1 MPHVS
6 FTQNVQRHVA
16 CTPVDVP
23 AGSMR
28 QVLDAA
34 FAIHP
39 AAKGYFLDERG
50 HLRTHVVVYLNG
62 EAIQDR
68 TGLSEA
74 VGEHDKVYVMQAL
87 SGG

>member
-6 FTQNVQRHVA
+6 FTQNIQRHVA
-16 CTPVDVP
+16 CPPVDVP

-28 QVLDAA
+28 QVLDAV
-34 FAIHP
+34 FAQNP
-39 AAKGYFLDERG
+39 AARGYFLDEHG

-62 EAIQDR
+62 EAIEDR

-74 VGEHDKVYVMQAL
+74 VGPNDKVYVMQAL